1 MNAHHQPKT
10 DHHRGMKDDG
20 YWNVFTSD
28 FGDYELGPAIGF
40 GASSTVYEAIFT
52 VPPTIQPIPTNTT
65 ITTTT
70 TTPDDDNS
78 KRRRPSLSI
87 SVPSDRSQE
96 RICAIKVSTSHPD
109 VDLLSKEIKMLGL
122 CRHPNVLRILSTFTL
137 PPDHHRI
144 CLVTP
149 FIPGGS
155 LSGILSWRS
164 RLITTPK
171 THHFPSFRLGHRKSK
186 HHDDNDND
194 DNDEEDKG
202 RLDEEE
208 IKCVTKQVL
217 EGLGY
222 LHTNGFLHRD
232 VKAGNLLVDQ
242 DGTILLADFG
252 VGGDLNAPPSPVRS
266 RKNRLAADEL
276 KFDSNKDETPKILQN
291 GFGPGKKDNGFI
303 GGEDL
308 RKRKS
313 FVGTPNWMA
322 PEVILGQKYDQK
334 ADIWS
339 LGITLLELAHGSVPG
354 WKYKPNKALSHIITD
369 PSPTLDRSVGGYSK
383 LMKEFIDLCLNKDP
397 AVRPIAKT
405 LSEHHWLKGAKK
417 NSFLAQSLLAD
428 VPPLAQR
435 QELRRVPTKS
445 SLLSHASSWDFS
457 NTPNPS
463 IPSSPIRSSLLIPS
477 ARSPSISSHME
488 YFNSIGR
495 TGSHSHSHS
504 RTSSFSGLP
513 PSPRVSLRQWAE
525 KSYDESTTNTNNNNL
540 SLNFRTGSER
550 GSKRKSLASAG
561 LLRKGKSTNTFDYS
575 NTNRSFPADIE
586 AISTSFVDVKIRQ
599 STQTPELGGL
609 RDLKL
614 DEVQSQPT
622 IGIMSPVM
630 EITKSQQSQPTA
642 SATSTPEV
650 GNHVETFGLGI
661 SDAMLGNESK
671 LDDRQG
677 FSESP
682 ENMSEGHL
690 HHRPDELH
698 KQNQVD
704 EREEMMANNGKMDNS
719 SAGIEG
725 ESPQQQVDRGSTEE
739 EISLSHDGS
748 KVPQPPTRSPTI
760 VESSNDHSSG
770 LSNGNTI
777 NGKIEQAQYTV
788 QAKEKKNWLSIKRN
802 ELNSY
807 GNTNK
812 PLLTRITSSSKSEM
826 NDHVHISK
834 QGEHAMGK
842 TGSWQGVLGR
852 VTGKIRECQI

>member
-1 MNAHHQPKT
+1 MTAHHQPKT
-10 DHHRGMKDDG
+10 DHHRGMMDDG

-28 FGDYELGPAIGF
+28 FGDYELGPAVGF

-52 VPPTIQPIPTNTT
+52 LPPTIQQITTNTT

-70 TTPDDDNS
+70 PDGE
-78 KRRRPSLSI
+78 KAKTRRPSLSI
-87 SVPSDRSQE
+87 SVPSNHSQE

-109 VDLLSKEIKMLGL
+109 VELLSKEIKMLGL

-186 HHDDNDND
+186 HHDEDD
-194 DNDEEDKG
+194 DNDEEEKG

-232 VKAGNLLVDQ
+232 VKAGNLLIDQ

-266 RKNRLAADEL
+266 RKDRLAADEL
-276 KFDSNKDETPKILQN
+276 KFDANKDETPKMLQN

-383 LMKEFIDLCLNKDP
+383 LMKEFIDFCLNKDP
-397 AVRPIAKT
+397 AVRPISKT

-417 NSFLAQSLLAD
+417 NTFLAQSLLAD

-463 IPSSPIRSSLLIPS
+463 IPSSPIRNSLLIPS

-525 KSYDESTTNTNNNNL
+525 KSYDESTANTNSNNL

-575 NTNRSFPADIE
+575 NTNRSNPADIE

-599 STQTPELGGL
+599 STQIPELGGL
-609 RDLKL
+609 RDIKL
-614 DEVQSQPT
+614 DDMQSQPT

-630 EITKSQQSQPTA
+630 EITKSQHSHPTA
-642 SATSTPEV
+642 SSTGTPES
-650 GNHVETFGLGI
+650 GINVETFGLGI
-661 SDAMLGNESK
+661 SNAMLENESK

-682 ENMSEGHL
+682 ENISEGHL
-690 HHRPDELH
+690 HHRPDEHH
-698 KQNQVD
+698 KQNEAD
-704 EREEMMANNGKMDNS
+704 EREEMMGNDGKGDDS
-719 SAGIEG
+719 GADILG
-725 ESPQQQVDRGSTEE
+725 ENPEEQVKRGWTDD
-739 EISLSHDGS
+739 EISHDDS
-748 KVPQPPTRSPTI
+748 TVPRPPTRSPTI
-760 VESSNDHSSG
+760 IESSVDRSNG
-770 LSNGNTI
+770 LSNGNAI
-777 NGKIEQAQYTV
+777 NGKIEQPQYTI
-788 QAKEKKNWLSIKRN
+788 QAKEKRHWLSKKRN
-802 ELNSY
+802 ELS
-807 GNTNK
+807 TNANANR
-812 PLLTRITSSSKSEM
+812 PLLTRMTSSSKSEM
-826 NDHVHISK
+826 NDHVHTSK
-834 QGEHAMGK
+834 QGGHAMGK

-852 VTGKIRECQI
+852 VTGKIRECQIYL